1 MRQAT
6 DVLLRVMVSKP
17 GPWQQNE
24 AAAVAAMKPEIGPC
38 QTSEAVL
45 WYWLAGVSAYKVA

>member
-45 WYWLAGVSAYKVA
+45 W